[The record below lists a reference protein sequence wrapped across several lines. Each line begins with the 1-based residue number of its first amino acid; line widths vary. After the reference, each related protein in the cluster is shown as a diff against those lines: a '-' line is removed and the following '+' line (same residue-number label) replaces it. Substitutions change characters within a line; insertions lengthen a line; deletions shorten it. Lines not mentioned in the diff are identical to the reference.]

1 MRRKGTL
8 VGAEVEIEGREKE
21 VEVGWL
27 VEELVEEN
35 G

>member
-8 VGAEVEIEGREKE
+8 VGAEVQTVGRGKE
-21 VEVGWL
+21 VEVEWL

>member
-1 MRRKGTL
+1 MRRKRTL
-8 VGAEVEIEGREKE
+8 VGAEVETVGRGKE
-21 VEVGWL
+21 VQVGWL